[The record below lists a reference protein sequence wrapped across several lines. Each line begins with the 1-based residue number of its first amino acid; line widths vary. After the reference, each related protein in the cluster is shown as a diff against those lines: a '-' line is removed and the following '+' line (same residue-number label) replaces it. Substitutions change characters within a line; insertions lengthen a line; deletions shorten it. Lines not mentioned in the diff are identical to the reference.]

1 MKRIAIFCDGTW
13 NRPDALYP
21 TNVVRLA
28 QAVRPT
34 AADGTKQVVVYLP
47 GVGTGRGSNAFA
59 RWSDRV
65 LGGALGWGLTD
76 TIIDAYRILV
86 FAYEP
91 GDEISIFGF
100 SRGAYTARSL
110 AGFIRSCGI
119 APRRHVARIPEALA
133 RYRNRDRTTH
143 PEDPSSYTFRADFA
157 PQTATSPK
165 ELTWRL
171 KRGDAA
177 ILLEIAYLGI
187 WDTVGALGVPGYFMV
202 APLLNRGGQFHDAD
216 LSRSVKS
223 ARHAV
228 AIDERRRTFPPTLWA
243 NLDQLNGA
251 GTGDLPYQQKWFPGD
266 HGSVGGGSD
275 RVGLS
280 SITLEWIAAGAQS
293 AGLDLSWAVI
303 ADLAAGKNHREALV
317 NKTQPPAGISAIL
330 AANRRDREGPT
341 DLVDLSDAAI
351 ARWFADPEYRPQT
364 LDSLYAQLYRLT
376 REERAVIADRAVSP
390 PTAPAP

>member
-1 MKRIAIFCDGTW
+1 
-13 NRPDALYP
+13 
-21 TNVVRLA
+21 
-28 QAVRPT
+28 
-34 AADGTKQVVVYLP
+34 
-47 GVGTGRGSNAFA
+47 
-59 RWSDRV
+59 V

-76 TIIDAYRILV
+76 TIVEAYRILV

-133 RYRNRDRTTH
+133 RY
-143 PEDPSSYTFRADFA
+143 
-157 PQTATSPK
+157 
-165 ELTWRL
+165 LM
-171 KRGDAA
+171 
-177 ILLEIAYLGI
+177 I
-187 WDTVGALGVPGYFMV
+187 
-202 APLLNRGGQFHDAD
+202 APLLNRGSQFHDAD

-266 HGSVGGGSD
+266 HGSVGGGGD

-280 SITLEWIAAGAQS
+280 SITLEWIATGAQS

-317 NKTQPPAGISAIL
+317 NKTQPPAGIAAL
-330 AANRRDREGPT
+330 MAANQRDRAGPT
-341 DLVDLSDAAI
+341 DLADMSDAAI
-351 ARWFADPEYRPQT
+351 ARWFEDPDYRPT
-364 LDSLYAQLYRLT
+364 ALDSLYAQLYRLT
-376 REERAVIADRAVSP
+376 REERAVIADRAVSL